1 MPILEPSVSMRNGS
15 VSVGIRSA
23 GACVIFAFNVS
34 KASWHVGVHS
44 KGIFSD
50 VRALSGRAVLANPSM
65 NLR

>member
-1 MPILEPSVSMRNGS
+1 MPIPEPSVSMWNGS

-23 GACVIFAFNVS
+23 GACVIFAFNVL

-50 VRALSGRAVLANPSM
+50 VRALSGCAVLANPSM
-65 NLR
+65 NLQ

>member
-1 MPILEPSVSMRNGS
+1 MPIPEPSVSIQNGL
-15 VSVGIRSA
+15 VSVGIQSA

-50 VRALSGRAVLANPSM
+50 IRVLSGRAVLANPSM
-65 NLR
+65 NLQ

>member
-1 MPILEPSVSMRNGS
+1 MPIPELSISMRNGS

-50 VRALSGRAVLANPSM
+50 VRALSGRVVLANHSM